1 MPAYISLVWFTDQGI
16 QAAKETTDRLVRPLK
31 HFHRQ
36 HDQKRKMT
44 VLKSPFIRRIMERTK
59 NHQPIYNIY
68 GHNKHTL
75 LRRMRLRR
83 DSLRIHSR
91 TVGDV

>member
-16 QAAKETTDRLVRPLK
+16 RAAKETTDRLVRPLK

-44 VLKSPFIRRIMERTK
+44 VLKSP
-59 NHQPIYNIY
+59 
-68 GHNKHTL
+68 L
-75 LRRMRLRR
+75 
-83 DSLRIHSR
+83 HSSYHG
-91 TVGDV
+91 TNEKPSTNTQYIWPQ